1 MKYLLKKNLPEL
13 LRFSTAISGNKFDAE
28 DLMQTAIERIIKK
41 YPDIKENSEFL
52 RLSYKIIRNLL
63 IDKKRKKKREIS
75 EEELGNINQGKTL
88 EMGEEKSSSI
98 GDYIE
103 FKARDIDEEIKYKTM
118 NAEGNIIEKE
128 INILKYKKYEIAK
141 KCLSELENENQK
153 NTLILFSEGLK
164 YEDISLRLELP
175 KGTVMSSLARAR
187 LKVADCIKK
196 RFKNV

>member
-28 DLMQTAIERIIKK
+28 DLMQTAIERIIKN

-88 EMGEEKSSSI
+88 EMGEEKSSSF

-103 FKARDIDEEIKYKTM
+103 FKARDIDEETM

-187 LKVADCIKK
+187 LKVADCIRK

>member
-88 EMGEEKSSSI
+88 EIGEDKPSSF

-128 INILKYKKYEIAK
+128 INILKYKKYEIAQ

-187 LKVADCIKK
+187 LKVADCIRK

>member
-88 EMGEEKSSSI
+88 EMGEEKSSSF

-175 KGTVMSSLARAR
+175 IGTVMSSLARAR
-187 LKVADCIKK
+187 LKVADCIRK

>member
-28 DLMQTAIERIIKK
+28 DLMQTAIERIIKN

-187 LKVADCIKK
+187 LKVADCIRK